1 MSRIP
6 TPESER
12 RADSGS
18 QMTTSVEVRAATNRE
33 SRILNPELYACLHR
47 PPTGEQ
53 PAVPVDLLEAIA
65 REFSP
70 RFECHGPDLVSI
82 DVSGLERL
90 IGPPETIGD
99 ELRRGIAA
107 RGIRAHVAVAATRT
121 AALVLAVARPGLTIV
136 ARGEEADALAP
147 IHIGILEH
155 LAATEEPQSPQSSQN
170 LFVQKNS
177 ALSAFSAVSVF
188 KRWGLRTLGELAA
201 LPAADLASRMG
212 KHALA
217 WQALARGEDT

>member
-70 RFECHGPDLVSI
+70 RFECHGPNLVSI

-90 IGPPETIGD
+90 VGPPETIGE
-99 ELRRGIAA
+99 ELRRAIAA
-107 RGIRAHVAVAATRT
+107 HGIRGHVAVGATRT
-121 AALVLAVARPGLTIV
+121 AALVLAIARPGLTIV
-136 ARGEEADALAP
+136 ARGDEAAALAP
-147 IHIGILEH
+147 IHIGILEKIV
-155 LAATEEPQSPQSSQN
+155 ADDRTPRPQRSQSAQHSC
-170 LFVQKNS
+170 VQKS
-177 ALSAFSAVSVF
+177 AAVSADSHLRSIGMITSFGEARRSAFGA
-188 KRWGLRTLGELAA
+188 K
-201 LPAADLASRMG
+201 
-212 KHALA
+212 
-217 WQALARGEDT
+217 